1 MANANPR
8 VSEVTDLI
16 EEAHTKSLHLHALL
30 TMITGEGGEVFRR
43 MNDTLQDNF
52 IWACQRMAQEVID
65 LAESANSEYLKER
78 VPRKE
83 VHHG

>member
-1 MANANPR
+1 MGN
-8 VSEVTDLI
+8 SEQRELDVTDLI

-30 TMITGEGGEVFRR
+30 TTITGEGGETFRR
-43 MNDTLQDNF
+43 MNDTLQGNF
-52 IWACQRMAQEVID
+52 IWACQRMAQEVVD
-65 LAESANSEYLKER
+65 LAENANREYLKER